1 LRRLA
6 PARRNAIRN
15 RCYADKVMAQL
26 MKAEAR
32 KGRQIADEMSET
44 VTWLF

>member
-1 LRRLA
+1 
-6 PARRNAIRN
+6 
-15 RCYADKVMAQL
+15 MAQL

-44 VTWLF
+44 VTWLFLKNDAIDHENR

>member
-1 LRRLA
+1 
-6 PARRNAIRN
+6 
-15 RCYADKVMAQL
+15 MAQL